1 MSSSKS
7 LCREA
12 PAGSGLR
19 SIGDERPKSPP
30 LAIWPGSSSPNSD
43 EPPPRLSRIV
53 SSPRKRCS
61 TTSVEY
67 FSTPCWSV
75 HLRVCSWPSRYTLE
89 PFFRY
94 CSAMRA
100 RFSLKI
106 TTECHSVFSL
116 RSPVPLSFQ
125 LSEVAIRRFTTGS
138 PEFRRRTSGSRPR
151 LPTKITLF
159 TLPAIAALLIH
170 LGCCGAGAT
179 KGQGI
184 QRVLH
189 RSVPTYRPRRP
200 VTTSLWRAALQP
212 WIRPE
217 ELQSPIDLYNNMA
230 ID

>member
-94 CSAMRA
+94 CSATRA

-116 RSPVPLSFQ
+116 RSPDALSFQ
-125 LSEVAIRRFTTGS
+125 FSDVAIRRFTTGS
-138 PEFRRRTSGSRPR
+138 PLPRRRTSGSRPR
-151 LPTKITLF
+151 LPTNITLF
-159 TLPAIAALLIH
+159 TDPAITASPHSHEVVVGPEGSGGKPSREFCTGLSPERLNRRGSRVPLLSAF
-170 LGCCGAGAT
+170 G
-179 KGQGI
+179 
-184 QRVLH
+184 R
-189 RSVPTYRPRRP
+189 
-200 VTTSLWRAALQP
+200 
-212 WIRPE
+212 
-217 ELQSPIDLYNNMA
+217 
-230 ID
+230 